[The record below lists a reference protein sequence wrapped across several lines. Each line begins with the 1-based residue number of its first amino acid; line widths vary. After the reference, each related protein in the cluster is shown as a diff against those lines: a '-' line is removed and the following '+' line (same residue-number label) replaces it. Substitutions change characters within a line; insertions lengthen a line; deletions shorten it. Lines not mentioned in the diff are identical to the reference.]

1 LPIVHDRYHYRVRR
15 KVTTEQTQ
23 TILNLYNSGI
33 MPDIIALEL
42 DMTQEEVMRIIQK
55 ETSEEERRKITAKS
69 VSSIPLLSKFYLDE
83 VVNINKAIKL
93 AQSRMWEALR
103 VGSEFNISMEETQDI
118 LQFYSKSKVTLV
130 ILNVDLVDSTKL
142 LMNLPIDRLGTII
155 QAFSQEMSLI
165 ISAYGG
171 YVLKYIGDAIL
182 AFFMVDS
189 DFYLPAINAVNC
201 ACSMIK
207 VIKDGLNPI
216 LSQYDYPELNVRI
229 GIDLGEN
236 VVVQYGWEVL
246 RMEGKILSKKPQLDI
261 LGYTMSIATKMTAH
275 AKPDQIIIG
284 RMVYEVLEDK
294 LKSTFKH
301 LPLDPLIWNYSSSN
315 TGDLYPLYVSL

>member
-1 LPIVHDRYHYRVRR
+1 
-15 KVTTEQTQ
+15 
-23 TILNLYNSGI
+23 

-55 ETSEEERRKITAKS
+55 ESSEEERKKIATKT
-69 VSSIPLLSKFYLDE
+69 VSSVPLLSRFYLDE
-83 VVNINKAIKL
+83 VVNIDRAIKL

-118 LQFYSKSKVTLV
+118 LQIYSRSKVTLV
-130 ILNVDLVDSTKL
+130 ILHIDLVESTKL
-142 LMNLPIDRLGTII
+142 LMTLPIDRLGIII

-182 AFFMVDS
+182 AFFIVDY

-216 LSQYDYPELNVRI
+216 LNQSDYPELNVRI

-236 VVVQYGWEVL
+236 LVVQYGWEII
-246 RMEGKILSKKPQLDI
+246 RMGGKILSKKPQLDI
-261 LGYTMSIATKMTAH
+261 LGYTMSIATKMTAFARH
-275 AKPDQIIIG
+275 NQIIIG
-284 RMVYEVLEDK
+284 QLVYEVLEDK
-294 LKSTFKH
+294 HKSNFKR
-301 LPLDPLIWNYSSSN
+301 LPLDPSIWNYSSSN
-315 TGDLYPLYVSL
+315 TGDIYPLYVSL

>member
-1 LPIVHDRYHYRVRR
+1 
-15 KVTTEQTQ
+15 
-23 TILNLYNSGI
+23 
-33 MPDIIALEL
+33 
-42 DMTQEEVMRIIQK
+42 
-55 ETSEEERRKITAKS
+55 
-69 VSSIPLLSKFYLDE
+69 
-83 VVNINKAIKL
+83 
-93 AQSRMWEALR
+93 
-103 VGSEFNISMEETQDI
+103 
-118 LQFYSKSKVTLV
+118 
-130 ILNVDLVDSTKL
+130 
-142 LMNLPIDRLGTII
+142 
-155 QAFSQEMSLI
+155 
-165 ISAYGG
+165 
-171 YVLKYIGDAIL
+171 
-182 AFFMVDS
+182 MVDS

-284 RMVYEVLEDK
+284 QMVYEVLEDK